1 MGLYNSDRNNGY
13 GRSMSAAAKNAINE
27 RFGGGS
33 FASQAAHN
41 DRAKAFISDC
51 KENGIRSFDQVTNE
65 DLKAYGSRLSDAVQ
79 RGEIS
84 VATAQNRL
92 STANVILEKTNPN
105 DVRISPSQAVGER
118 STVRTEAPTGL
129 DKNDVS
135 RATEAMREAGLNR
148 AASVTELSREFGVRE
163 REAACANLDRWRQ
176 EAAEKGAVNVV
187 DACKG
192 GRDADRWIRVTPS
205 AQAALDRAIEA
216 RTEGSRNLIDKNQ
229 TFKEFKQQQ
238 LDPARSHLKD
248 ANIKG
253 YHDLRAAWACDR
265 YREIT
270 GNNAPC
276 ISGKIEDREADKN
289 ARSSIGNEL
298 GHNREDVCA
307 AYIGGRGR

>member
-1 MGLYNSDRNNGY
+1 MGPFNSERNNGY

-41 DRAKAFISDC
+41 DRIKSFISDC
-51 KENGIRSFDQVTNE
+51 KENGIRSFDQVTKESLN
-65 DLKAYGSRLSDAVQ
+65 AYGARLSEAVQ

-92 STANVILEKTNPN
+92 STANVVLEKTNPS
-105 DVRISPSQAVGER
+105 DVKISPSGAIGER

-135 RATEAMREAGLNR
+135 RAADAMRSAGLDR
-148 AASVTELSREFGVRE
+148 AASVTELAREFGVRE
-163 REAACANLDRWRQ
+163 REASCANLDRWKQ
-176 EAAEKGAVNVV
+176 EAAERGAVNVT

-205 AQAALDRAIEA
+205 AQAVLDRAIEA
-216 RTEGSRNLIDKNQ
+216 RTDGSRNLIDKNQ
-229 TFKEFKQQQ
+229 SFKDFKTQQ
-238 LDPARSHLKD
+238 LDPARSYLKE
-248 ANIKG
+248 AGIRG
-253 YHDLRAAWACDR
+253 YHDLRASWACDR
-265 YREIT
+265 YKELT
-270 GNNAPC
+270 GHNAPC
-276 ISGKIEDREADKN
+276 ITGKVADREADKN

-298 GHNREDVCA
+298 GHNRDDVCS